1 MAKKPNI
8 TSIGSGYTST
18 TTLNANFE
26 ALRDAFD
33 NTLSLDGSLPNTLQA
48 DLDMNNNVL
57 MNVSDITVN
66 GQSVLNLLD
75 NVTVSTNPPSGGND
89 GDIWFRVSV

>member
-1 MAKKPNI
+1 MAKKPEI
-8 TSIGSGYTST
+8 TTIGSGYTST

-33 NTLSLDGSLPNTLQA
+33 NVVSLDGSLPNSLQA
-48 DLDMNNNVL
+48 DLDLNNNAL
-57 MNVSDITVN
+57 LNVSDITVN

-89 GDIWFRVSV
+89 GDIWFRVST